1 MNRLCRDPIQGTS
14 SGKAIGGILILISL
28 KNVGTVPSVRSS
40 LGIESGICK
49 SIIEISSRHNLLLVN
64 R

>member
-1 MNRLCRDPIQGTS
+1 MNRLCRDPVERTS
-14 SGKAIGGILILISL
+14 SGKTIRGIMILISL
-28 KNVGTVPSVRSS
+28 KNVGTVPSVGSS

-49 SIIEISSRHNLLLVN
+49 RIIEISSRHNLLLVN